1 MSIEETRHKVNV
13 QYKDRLF
20 KFIFQEPEFAL
31 SLVNALTGMEYKDPK
46 EVEITTLEDVLYINM
61 KNDVSICIHSSM
73 FLFEHQSTFSFN
85 LPYRCLEYGSKLL
98 SQYVEAHHLDVY
110 ARKAIELPE
119 VYSIVFY
126 NGLEERPD
134 RETITL
140 EVNRKKERRTAV
152 HKSILKLKGSIQSS
166 VEIININKGHNVRF
180 MKMCKP
186 LREYCWMIEGMRR
199 KIRYGES
206 AEQAAKEVLDSM
218 PQEYGI
224 YDKIMVHRKEVVGM
238 LETEFDQKKWE
249 KRFTDDGY
257 EAGLEQGQKQNAE
270 EICRRMLA
278 NPVYTLDMIKELTG
292 FTEEEILSI
301 KKEMKI

>member
-1 MSIEETRHKVNV
+1 MPIEETRHKVNV

-31 SLVNALTGMEYKDPK
+31 SLVNALTGMEYKDSK
-46 EVEITTLEDVLYINM
+46 EVEITTLEDVLCINM
-61 KNDVSICIHSSM
+61 KNDVSICIYSSM

-257 EAGLEQGQKQNAE
+257 EAGLEQGQKQKAE
-270 EICRRMLA
+270 ETCRRMLA

-301 KKEMKI
+301 KEK

>member
-61 KNDVSICIHSSM
+61 KNDVSICIYSSM

-270 EICRRMLA
+270 QTCRRMLA

-301 KKEMKI
+301 KEK

>member
-1 MSIEETRHKVNV
+1 M
-13 QYKDRLF
+13 
-20 KFIFQEPEFAL
+20 
-31 SLVNALTGMEYKDPK
+31 
-46 EVEITTLEDVLYINM
+46 
-61 KNDVSICIHSSM
+61 
-73 FLFEHQSTFSFN
+73 
-85 LPYRCLEYGSKLL
+85 
-98 SQYVEAHHLDVY
+98 
-110 ARKAIELPE
+110 
-119 VYSIVFY
+119 FY

-238 LETEFDQKKWE
+238 LETEFNQKKWE
-249 KRFTDDGY
+249 KRFTDDGI
-257 EAGLEQGQKQNAE
+257 EIGLEKGIEQGIEQGQKQNAE

-292 FTEEEILSI
+292 FTEEKILSI
-301 KKEMKI
+301 KEK